1 MHTKSRKTNIK
12 LLLLTFI
19 VFAAFYI
26 ISVTSSKTA
35 FATDPTD
42 ADTANFTVT
51 STRTLTLSLSN
62 TNVSLNLTPSATGEF
77 SSTASNPLTITVST
91 NNDTGFNLN
100 MTTTTTNLTRTT
112 PLSGSF
118 PVIETLGSSGS
129 ITATEFAE
137 SASTTNKWGYSLD
150 GTNFNPVT
158 TSKSILSRTTADIDG
173 SPTTAN
179 LTFGVKLNNSIPQ
192 GDYKTT
198 LNFIATAY
206 PIDATFDNAF
216 SIAGKHTVTYNDK
229 EYYRM
234 QDMSPWICSMVA
246 SPADTT
252 EETTETTQLIDI
264 RDNKVY
270 WVAKLLDGNCWMTQ
284 NLDLDLSPNIT
295 LTHEDTDL
303 GWATGSNRQ
312 SWRTNRNATS
322 QFSYTS
328 STVPGWAYTN
338 GAPVSASIYGNTTS
352 DAVYA
357 VPVLDSNSNFV
368 SSLQSCTATGL
379 TSQQCEHYEVGN
391 YYNFPAIAAQNNF
404 NVHNYAIGQEIP
416 DSICPAG
423 WKLPSGTAVQQNGET
438 VFYSD
443 YNNLYTLYGAISD
456 PFSSEYLPNGARI
469 IQTAPLYFILA
480 GDINGQSEFVQAGV
494 IGTYFA
500 ALKNKDGSI
509 MTSVFYAKTFSD
521 WIASTPA
528 SSSSVRCIAR

>member
-1 MHTKSRKTNIK
+1 M
-12 LLLLTFI
+12 

-26 ISVTSSKTA
+26 ISATSSKTA

-42 ADTANFTVT
+42 IETANFTVT

-77 SSTASNPLTITVST
+77 SSTVSNPLTITVST

-137 SASTTNKWGYSLD
+137 SVSTTNKWGYSLD
-150 GTNFNPVT
+150 GTNFSPVT

-284 NLDLDLSPNIT
+284 NLDLNLNDNVT
-295 LTHEDTDL
+295 LTSADTDL
-303 GWATGSNRQ
+303 HSVASWTPFRNTIDSTTFVLTDGASGSFDKF
-312 SWRTNRNATS
+312 A
-322 QFSYTS
+322 
-328 STVPGWAYTN
+328 PGFVEDRAKAYSDDPGDRYVFPKPSEDAWHNDYYCN
-338 GAPVSASIYGNTTS
+338 GNSLETCLQESGISIDISKVN
-352 DAVYA
+352 
-357 VPVLDSNSNFV
+357 
-368 SSLQSCTATGL
+368 
-379 TSQQCEHYEVGN
+379 HYHIGN
-391 YYNFPAIAAQNNF
+391 YYTFAAAVANN
-404 NVHNYAIGQEIP
+404 EIDYDQLSNNTTMP
-416 DSICPAG
+416 DSICPSG
-423 WKLPSGTAVQQNGET
+423 WRLPVGSKEPSQ
-438 VFYSD
+438 SD
-443 YNNLYTLYGAISD
+443 YYNLITVKYKIN
-456 PFSSEYLPNGARI
+456 SEDSIVNINRI
-469 IQTAPLYFILA
+469 QKAPLYFTRQGDLHGEVLTGITTLSQFRTGTISIKNAGAYYLFLYEGLLEINREDAAGLGFAIRCLA
-480 GDINGQSEFVQAGV
+480 H
-494 IGTYFA
+494 
-500 ALKNKDGSI
+500 
-509 MTSVFYAKTFSD
+509 
-521 WIASTPA
+521 
-528 SSSSVRCIAR
+528 